1 MKCADCSGL
10 NDMAQ
15 NLHCARCGRVTLH
28 PAVVIGVLP
37 FGCVCARKA
46 GLVEPKRRGRASEA
60 RRDART
66 MDLFGGAL

>member
-1 MKCADCSGL
+1 MPW
-10 NDMAQ
+10 
-15 NLHCARCGRVTLH
+15 NLHCARCGRATLH

-37 FGCVCARKA
+37 FGRVCARKA

-60 RRDART
+60 RWDART

>member
-1 MKCADCSGL
+1 MSKA
-10 NDMAQ
+10 

-28 PAVVIGVLP
+28 PAVVIGALP
-37 FGCVCARKA
+37 FGRVCARKA